1 VKVVLS
7 SVAIWLVLLPG
18 CSSEESA
25 TSTTSPPPVVEGT
38 VEEGR
43 ISDAEAIRIARAEI
57 ESAFEDFDFERHR
70 AQVVLQGDALD
81 VSFPTTEP
89 MLLEQEPHVIL
100 DAATGEVRERQV
112 RG

>member
-1 VKVVLS
+1 VKVLFS
-7 SVAIWLVLLPG
+7 SAAICLVLVSA
-18 CSSEESA
+18 CSSEESTNA
-25 TSTTSPPPVVEGT
+25 TSSSPPVVEGT

-43 ISDAEAIRIARAEI
+43 IADAEAIRIARAEI
-57 ESAFEDFDFERHR
+57 ESAFEDFDFDQRR

>member
-1 VKVVLS
+1 VD
-7 SVAIWLVLLPG
+7 
-18 CSSEESA
+18 
-25 TSTTSPPPVVEGT
+25 GT

-43 ISDAEAIRIARAEI
+43 ISDAEAIRIARAEV

-70 AQVVLQGDALD
+70 AQVVPQGDVLD
-81 VSFPTTEP
+81 VSFTTTEP